1 MRARPKGGAVGRW
14 ARRERAAEAAELS
27 ARLVGMRGREARRG
41 RASGGLFTPD
51 FAGSGFARIGEPVF
65 LCVLCDSAD
74 SVLQTL
80 TI

>member
-27 ARLVGMRGREARRG
+27 ARRVGMRGREARRG

-51 FAGSGFARIGEPVF
+51 FAGSGFSCF
-65 LCVLCDSAD
+65 LSSESLFC
-74 SVLQTL
+74 SVYFVIAPTRCFRL
-80 TI
+80 